1 MYSHFKLLV
10 SDYHHCEMMPIVDQ
24 ADTGQTELNKNTIQY
39 AHTITMIAVIVNEYC
54 FVAIEMHNFIYV

>member
-1 MYSHFKLLV
+1 
-10 SDYHHCEMMPIVDQ
+10 MMPIVDQ

-54 FVAIEMHNFIYV
+54 FVAIQIHIIIYV